1 MGIGKRRVF
10 TNGVLGFV
18 ITLVAISVFSPSSFA
33 ATPPPPDFNLLVS
46 PSPLVSTIKP
56 GQTTTLQLKIRNNG
70 SGTESLKIETRRFS
84 VDNKTGKVT
93 LDDKKPSEIAQWISF
108 SDPTFQIQSGQWE
121 NENVHITL
129 PKDTGFSYS
138 LALVI
143 SRTNNPTSVQNGR
156 LLNGSLAVFTLLN
169 VDRPGATRQ
178 LQVEKFSADK
188 GLYEYLPATFNVTFK
203 NTGNTIVQPE
213 GNIFVQRGS
222 DDKTPI
228 ATLPVNDANG
238 YILPGSDRLLT
249 ASWSDGFPYYQVT
262 TQADGSSKKSL
273 TWNFSQL
280 QHFRFGEYTAKLV
293 AVYNNGYSD
302 VPLQLDTTFWVIPW
316 RAILLIIVV
325 VAVVA
330 FLRHKQIERKTRKA
344 VKRALDERDKRKA
357 DDGQKTS
364 K

>member
-1 MGIGKRRVF
+1 MVRKLLNRL
-10 TNGVLGFV
+10 VLVLISALIAGSGG
-18 ITLVAISVFSPSSFA
+18 ISVFA

-46 PSPLVSTIKP
+46 PSPLVSTINP
-56 GQTTTLQLKIRNNG
+56 GQTTSLPLKIRNNG

-93 LDDKKPSEIAQWISF
+93 LDDKRPSEISQWISF
-108 SDPTFQIQSGQWE
+108 SDPTFQIAPGQWE
-121 NENVHITL
+121 NENIRIAL

-138 LALVI
+138 LALLI

-169 VDRPGATRQ
+169 VNRPGATRR
-178 LQVEKFSADK
+178 LQVEKFSADP
-188 GLYEYLPATFNVTFK
+188 GLAEYLPITFSVTFK

-222 DDKTPI
+222 DDTTPL

-238 YILPGSDRLLT
+238 YILPGSDRLIT
-249 ASWSDGFPYYQVT
+249 SDWSDGFPAYQAT

-273 TWNFSQL
+273 TWNWSQL
-280 QHFRFGEYTAKLV
+280 SHLRIGEYTAKLV

-316 RAILLIIVV
+316 RILLGALVV
-325 VAVVA
+325 ILVLG
-330 FLRHKQIERKTRKA
+330 FGLWSMLQKIWKLLHRGKKKQ
-344 VKRALDERDKRKA
+344 VKKDE
-357 DDGQKTS
+357 
-364 K
+364 